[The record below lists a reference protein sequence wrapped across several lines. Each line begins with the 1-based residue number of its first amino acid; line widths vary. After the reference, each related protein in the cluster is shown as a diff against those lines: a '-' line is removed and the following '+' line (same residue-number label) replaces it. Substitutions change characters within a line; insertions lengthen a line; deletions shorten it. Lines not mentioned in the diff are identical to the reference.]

1 MIPLANALPEIDYD
15 YLEETMLQLLAIP
28 SPVGLTDAVVRY
40 TAARLE
46 ALGIEYELTRRGAI
60 RATLRGR
67 EAQPARAVV
76 THLDTL
82 GAMVREIKPNGRLG
96 IAPIGHWSAR
106 FAEGSR
112 LTVFTDHCQL
122 RGTCLPLKTSG
133 HAFGSEI
140 DTQPIGWDHV
150 EVRVDVPATT
160 ALELEQAGLHVGDWI
175 AFDPQTEVLPGGYI
189 NSRYL
194 DDKAAVAA
202 LLAACKAVRDHR
214 LPLAVDVHPLF
225 TITEEVGSGAS
236 AALHGEI
243 AEMVSLD
250 ISIAAPGQNTSEHA
264 ATICVQDMSGPFDYH
279 LTHKL
284 IALAR
289 EHDIPHR
296 RDVFR
301 FYRSDS
307 AAAVEAGNDIRTALI
322 GFGGDASH
330 AQERTHRDALVAL
343 TRLVVAY
350 MTSEPVTRRDRCT
363 MSSLAG
369 FTEQLRPE
377 DMVVPSTPLPVP
389 GEFLDGGQQDDRA
402 DSGGEARDCETPQ
415 REPGGDP
422 KT

>member
-1 MIPLANALPEIDYD
+1 MKEDRRETPVIPLPGALPDIDYE
-15 YLEETMLQLLAIP
+15 YLQETLLQLLAIP
-28 SPVGLTDAVVRY
+28 SPVGLTDGAVRY
-40 TAARLE
+40 TAGRLE
-46 ALGIEYELTRRGAI
+46 ALGIPYEITRRGAI
-60 RATLRGR
+60 RATLSGR
-67 EAQPARAVV
+67 ASQPARAVV

-82 GAMVREIKPNGRLG
+82 GAMVRELKSNGRLA
-96 IAPIGHWSAR
+96 IVPIGHWSAR

-112 LTVFTDHCQL
+112 LTIFTDHGHL

-133 HAFGSEI
+133 HAFGDEI
-140 DTQPIGWDHV
+140 DSQPVGWDHV
-150 EVRVDVPATT
+150 EVRADVPSSSADD
-160 ALELEQAGLHVGDWI
+160 LVRAGLHVGDWI
-175 AFDPQTEVLPGGYI
+175 AFDPQTEIQPDGYI

-202 LLAACKAVRDHR
+202 LLTACKSVRDHD

-289 EHDIPHR
+289 DRGIAHR

-330 AQERTHRDALVAL
+330 AQERTHREALMAL
-343 TRLVVAY
+343 TQLVVAY
-350 MTSEPVTRRDRCT
+350 MTSDPVARRDRKS
-363 MSSLAG
+363 MGSLEG
-369 FTEQLRPE
+369 FTEQLRPR
-377 DMVVPSTPLPVP
+377 DMAVPSTPLPAP
-389 GEFLDGGQQDDRA
+389 GDYLESHEDAFMPPP
-402 DSGGEARDCETPQ
+402 EEPAR
-415 REPGGDP
+415 
-422 KT
+422 

>member
-1 MIPLANALPEIDYD
+1 MIPAILPEIDYE

-28 SPVGLTDAVVRY
+28 SPVGLTDAAARY
-40 TAARLE
+40 TAGRLE
-46 ALGIEYELTRRGAI
+46 ALDIPYEMTRRGAI

-67 EAQPARAVV
+67 ESQPARAVV
-76 THLDTL
+76 AHLDTL
-82 GAMVREIKPNGRLG
+82 GAMVRAIKPNGRLA

-112 LTVFTDHCQL
+112 LTIFTDSGHY

-133 HAFGSEI
+133 HAFGDEI
-140 DTQPIGWDHV
+140 DTQPVGWDHV

-160 ALELEQAGLHVGDWI
+160 AAELDAAGLHVGDWI
-175 AFDPQTEVLPGGYI
+175 AFDPQTEIDANGYV

-214 LPLAVDVHPLF
+214 LPLPVDVHPLL
-225 TITEEVGSGAS
+225 TLTEEVGSGSS

-264 ATICVQDMSGPFDYH
+264 ATICIQDMSGPFDYH

-284 IALAR
+284 IGLAR
-289 EHDIPHR
+289 EHGIAHR
-296 RDVFR
+296 RDVFK

-307 AAAVEAGNDIRTALI
+307 ASAVEAGNDIRTALI

-343 TRLVVAY
+343 SRLVAAY
-350 MTSEPVTRRDRCT
+350 MMSEPVARRDCRS
-363 MSSLAG
+363 MGSLEG

-377 DMVVPSTPLPVP
+377 DMVLPNTPLPVP
-389 GEFLDGGQQDDRA
+389 EEFLDAELPPCDTG
-402 DSGGEARDCETPQ
+402 
-415 REPGGDP
+415 
-422 KT
+422 KL